1 MSYDP
6 PDLHDQSPGSRT
18 PPTPPVDRSQS
29 PPASPLP
36 RRLRAVAQLRPVS
49 IADVVRDTAGKNP
62 QLKIADFD
70 RHYMP
75 DGVPEPEASVHG
87 NVDEHRSSLKR
98 KADGFSRS
106 LSEVFAYL
114 TYNTSSLNEAKKL
127 LTIITNV
134 SLNMHC
140 IISIIL
146 NVLY

>member
-49 IADVVRDTAGKNP
+49 IADVVRVV
-62 QLKIADFD
+62 

-87 NVDEHRSSLKR
+87 NVDEHCSSLKR
-98 KADGFSRS
+98 KADGISRS

>member
-1 MSYDP
+1 
-6 PDLHDQSPGSRT
+6 
-18 PPTPPVDRSQS
+18 
-29 PPASPLP
+29 
-36 RRLRAVAQLRPVS
+36 
-49 IADVVRDTAGKNP
+49 
-62 QLKIADFD
+62 
-70 RHYMP
+70 MP

-98 KADGFSRS
+98 KADGFSRR